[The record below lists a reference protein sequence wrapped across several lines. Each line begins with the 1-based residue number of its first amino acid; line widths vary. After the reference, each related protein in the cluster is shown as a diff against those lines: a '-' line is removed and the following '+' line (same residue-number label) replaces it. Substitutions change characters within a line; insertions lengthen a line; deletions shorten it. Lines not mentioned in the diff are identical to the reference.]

1 METVISP
8 EWVRVDAIIDR
19 WGANAEFAVEML
31 QDVQGSFRHLP
42 KAALERIAES
52 TGADL
57 GRLYHIATFFKS
69 FSLEPRGEIAIQV
82 CTGLACH
89 VKGSARVLE
98 AFSRQLEVQP
108 GGTTRDLKYSLD
120 GVRCGGD
127 DQRRRPRR
135 HGLVQGRQDDPALS
149 QDPRGRGEGCRR
161 RGGRPCLGSRSRAS
175 TPRQSRRGGGTTATG
190 PRS

>member
-120 GVRCGGD
+120 GVRCVGCCGLAAVVTISDDVLGGMD
-127 DQRRRPRR
+127 SSKVGKMIRRYRKI
-135 HGLVQGRQDDPALS
+135 HAAAAKDAAA
-149 QDPRGRGEGCRR
+149 GE
-161 RGGRPCLGSRSRAS
+161 A
-175 TPRQSRRGGGTTATG
+175 AHA
-190 PRS
+190 